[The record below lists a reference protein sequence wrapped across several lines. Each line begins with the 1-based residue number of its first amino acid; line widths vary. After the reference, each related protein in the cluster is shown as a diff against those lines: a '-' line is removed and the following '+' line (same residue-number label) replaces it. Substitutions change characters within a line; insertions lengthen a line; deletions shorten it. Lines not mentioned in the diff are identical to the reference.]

1 MQVSQFNSVSVAPPT
16 AWRYLIM
23 LLAGVA
29 LLLTAN
35 VALAQNYQLGAGDQL
50 TITVLRHPEL
60 SMEQVIV
67 TDSGRIH
74 LPVAGEIQVTGKTLD
89 QLTAQLTK
97 ALRVRLVRPEVT
109 VTLRQARPREVFVLG
124 TVSKPGVYP
133 LATGWRVS
141 EVLAVAGGLLT
152 RPELT
157 AATLSRANHKPLT
170 LNLPAILGNSNQPD
184 NVMLQPGDTL
194 RFAERSISISVSG
207 QALKP
212 GHYDVPPGT
221 GLVEALAVA
230 GGTTPKA
237 ALSKVMVKR
246 LNGTTVPVDL
256 YKVMVLGQQEGD
268 FQLQAGDIVMIP
280 EAQAKIS
287 VIGAVLRPGPYDIPD
302 GTTLRVADA
311 LLAAGGASPQAAL
324 TRAAI
329 KHADGATEP
338 VDLYKILV
346 RGEEA
351 DNKPLAPGDTITV
364 PASRG
369 VTVLGAVTKP
379 GNFNLELGAA
389 PRLSDV
395 LAQAGGLGIKPEAA
409 QITIS
414 RPTTNGQTKIINID
428 AVALLDQHDA
438 RQNEAVQEGDLITVA
453 AIKSQTVFI
462 NGEVKVPGGYEL
474 KEGDSVPE
482 LLARAGGTT
491 PQAALSQIKVIER
504 DGTTQVVNALMPD
517 GQKIT
522 LPLREGDYVVVPKN
536 EARVLV
542 MNAVKQP
549 GYVTIPENRRLTVG
563 DALVAVGGPVDRAKL
578 SQIAVLRQTPTGVQR
593 RVVSLDKVYEGQLA
607 VNITLQN
614 GDVVYVPQGKVEGNS
629 GWSTIFQAITS
640 LGVLGTIF

>member
-1 MQVSQFNSVSVAPPT
+1 MKVSQRHPVAEAQIRVRHYSV
-16 AWRYLIM
+16 
-23 LLAGVA
+23 LLVCVA
-29 LLLTAN
+29 LLLTA
-35 VALAQNYQLGAGDQL
+35 VGVSAQSYQLGVGDEL
-50 TITVLRHPEL
+50 AIVVLRHPEL
-60 SMEQVIV
+60 SVEQVTV
-67 TDSGRIH
+67 TASGRLH
-74 LPVAGEIQVTGKTLD
+74 LPVAGEVQVTGKTLD
-89 QLTAQLTK
+89 QLTAELTK

-109 VTLRQARPREVFVLG
+109 VTLRQARPRQVFVLG
-124 TVSKPGVYP
+124 TVTKPGVYP
-133 LATGWRVS
+133 LTAGWRVS

-157 AATLSRANHKPLT
+157 EATLSRANHKPLA
-170 LNLPAILGNSNQPD
+170 LNLPTILSNSNQPD
-184 NVMLQPGDTL
+184 NVTLQPGDTL

-212 GHYDVPPGT
+212 GRYEVPPGT

-230 GGTTPKA
+230 GGTTPRA

-268 FQLQAGDIVMIP
+268 FRLQAGDIVMIP
-280 EAQAKIS
+280 EAQARIS
-287 VIGAVLRPGPYDIPD
+287 VIGAVQKPGPYDIPD

-311 LLAAGGASPQAAL
+311 LIAAGGASPQAAL
-324 TRAAI
+324 TRATI

-338 VDLYKILV
+338 LDLYKVLV
-346 RGEEA
+346 RGEEGG
-351 DNKPLAPGDTITV
+351 NKQLAPGDTITV

-369 VTVLGAVTKP
+369 VTVLGAVVKP

-389 PRLSDV
+389 PHLSDV

-414 RPTTNGQTKIINID
+414 RPTANGQTKIISID
-428 AVALLDQHDA
+428 PVALLDQHDA
-438 RQNEAVQEGDLITVA
+438 RQNQDVQEGDLITIA

-482 LLARAGGTT
+482 LIARAGGTT
-491 PQAALSQIKVIER
+491 PQAALSQIRVIER

-536 EARVLV
+536 AARVLV
-542 MNAVKQP
+542 MNAVNQP
-549 GYVTIPENRRLTVG
+549 GYVAIPENGKLTVG
-563 DALVAVGGPVDRAKL
+563 EALVAAGSPKDRAKL
-578 SQIAVLRQTPTGVQR
+578 SEVAVLRQTPSGIQR
-593 RVVSLDKVYEGQLA
+593 RVISLDKVYDGQLA

-614 GDVVYVPQGKVEGNS
+614 GDVLYVPERKQSGS
-629 GWSTIFQAITS
+629 GWSTIFQAIAS
-640 LGVLGTIF
+640 LGILGVRL